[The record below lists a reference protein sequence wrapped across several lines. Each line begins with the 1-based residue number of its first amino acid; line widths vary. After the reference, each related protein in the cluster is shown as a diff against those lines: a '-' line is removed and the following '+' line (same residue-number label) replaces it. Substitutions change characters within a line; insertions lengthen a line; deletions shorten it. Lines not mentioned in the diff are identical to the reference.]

1 MTDRPIDKRPLD
13 KRPLGRS
20 GMTVAP
26 LCFGGNVFGWTAD
39 EATSF
44 SLLDAFVAAGFDFI
58 DTANV
63 YSRWVPGHQGGES
76 ETVIG
81 KWLRR
86 SGARD
91 KVVIA
96 TKVGMDMGPAGKGL
110 SAAHIKAACDQSLKR
125 LQTDRI
131 DLYYAHTDD
140 RSVPLEETLGAF
152 ADLVA
157 AGKVRAIGASN
168 YEASR
173 LREALKTSRRLGL
186 PRYEVL
192 QPEYNLYARRGF
204 EAELQALCREEGVGV
219 APYYALASGF
229 LTGKYRSEADF
240 GKSPRGGRMAAY
252 LDERGRAI
260 LAALDEVAQAT
271 GATPARVAIAWLM
284 AQPGLTAPIASATS
298 LAQLDE
304 LVAAARLSLDAD
316 AMARLDAASAWH

>member
-1 MTDRPIDKRPLD
+1 MD

-20 GMTVAP
+20 GMAVAP

-39 EATSF
+39 EPTSF
-44 SLLDAFVAAGFDFI
+44 SLLDAFTGAGFDFI

-229 LTGKYRSEADF
+229 IT
-240 GKSPRGGRMAAY
+240 
-252 LDERGRAI
+252 
-260 LAALDEVAQAT
+260 
-271 GATPARVAIAWLM
+271 
-284 AQPGLTAPIASATS
+284 
-298 LAQLDE
+298 
-304 LVAAARLSLDAD
+304 
-316 AMARLDAASAWH
+316 